1 MTITHRLF
9 RVLVVAVLASVT
21 ACSTGSDNAGPTPPA
36 SASSTATPS
45 ATATSTPA
53 PVVTSVSAYFVRG
66 EKVAAA
72 HRTSTGVA
80 VSRAAVLALLQGP
93 SAAERASGLTTAV
106 PSGTTLRSVSVSGG
120 VAVVDLSG
128 TFASGGGSLS
138 MRLRLGQLVTTLTQF
153 PTISSVRLWLD
164 GKAATTLGGE
174 GLIVNHPISRVD
186 VEDSLPSILVDVP
199 GAGARISSPVKVRGS
214 SNVFEAV
221 SFIQI
226 TDWDGRIVATK
237 RVMASSGTG
246 TRGTFDVTVSYQ
258 TTRPGQGE
266 LIVYSL
272 SPKDGKR
279 INLIETPLVVA
290 P

>member
-1 MTITHRLF
+1 LSQA
-9 RVLVVAVLASVT
+9 LVAVVLASVA
-21 ACSTGSDNAGPTPPA
+21 ACSTGSDNAGPTPTA
-36 SASSTATPS
+36 SASSVVTGSASPS
-45 ATATSTPA
+45 AGASATSTPTS
-53 PVVTSVSAYFVRG
+53 VVTAVSAYFVRG

-72 HRTSTGVA
+72 HRTATGVA
-80 VSRAAVLALLQGP
+80 VTRAAVVALLQGP
-93 SAAERASGLTTAV
+93 TGVERAGGLVTAV
-106 PSGTTLRSVSVSGG
+106 PAGTTLRSLKVSAG

-138 MRLRLGQLVTTLTQF
+138 MSLRLGQLVTTLTQF
-153 PTISSVRLWLD
+153 PTISKVRLWLD

-174 GLIVNHPISRVD
+174 GLIVDHPIGRAE
-186 VEDSLPSILVDVP
+186 VEDSLPAILVDAP
-199 GAGARISSPVKVRGS
+199 GVGARITSPVRVRGS

-226 TDWDGRIVATK
+226 TDWDGRVVATK

-246 TRGTFDVTVSYQ
+246 TRGTFDVTVAYQ

-272 SPKDGKR
+272 APKDGKR

>member
-1 MTITHRLF
+1 M
-9 RVLVVAVLASVT
+9 APS
-21 ACSTGSDNAGPTPPA
+21 
-36 SASSTATPS
+36 PS
-45 ATATSTPA
+45 ATATETATSSATARATSTST
-53 PVVTSVSAYFVRG
+53 PVVTSVSAFFVRR

-72 HRTSTGVA
+72 HRTAIGVEVA
-80 VSRAAVLALLQGP
+80 RAAVVALLKGP
-93 SAAERASGLTTAV
+93 SEAERVSGLATAV
-106 PSGTTLRSVSVSGG
+106 PTGTTLRSLSVSGG

-138 MRLRLGQLVTTLTQF
+138 MSLRLGQLVTTLTQF
-153 PTISSVRLWLD
+153 SGISAVRLWLD

-174 GLIVNHPISRVD
+174 GLIVDHPLRRTD
-186 VEDSLPSILVDVP
+186 VEDSMPAILVDTP
-199 GAGARISSPVKVRGS
+199 GAGSRISSPVRVRGS
-214 SNVFEAV
+214 SDVFEAV

-226 TDWDGRIVATK
+226 TDAERRVVATK

-246 TRGTFDVTVSYQ
+246 TLGIFDVTVSYR
-258 TTRPGQGE
+258 TTRQGRGE

-279 INLIETPLVVA
+279 INLVETPLVVT